1 MTDRIM
7 TGDADERPYGGTC
20 PACNREYRRAI
31 TFTGDGVIRGNL
43 SGDVCLT
50 PEYLF
55 AHSELTVAAPD
66 DDFPTKEVGAMG
78 NRREV
83 PIEKT
88 EVADVWVSEDP
99 TDPDGEGFVFPDA
112 DDDSTA

>member
-20 PACNREYRRAI
+20 PACERKYRRAI
-31 TFTGDGVIRGNL
+31 TFTGDGVIRGDL
-43 SGDVCLT
+43 SGDMCIT

-83 PIEKT
+83 SIEKT
-88 EVADVWVSEDP
+88 EVAAVWVSDDP
-99 TDPDGEGFVFPDA
+99 ADPDGSGFVFPDE